1 MIARRHFPVAAALAL
16 TSLSRTGLALAP
28 PAGPV
33 VLTISGNIT
42 QVNAGQTAV
51 FSMAML
57 EALPQ
62 HTFTA
67 KTPWYPK
74 PMQFTGP
81 LLRDLLTAAGASG
94 TKVMTTGLDDYKTE
108 IPVADTKTY
117 NMIVARLING
127 KPMSVREK
135 GPLFLLYPFD
145 ARPELQTERY
155 YNRCTWQLIKLTV
168 Q

>member
-1 MIARRHFPVAAALAL
+1 LISRRQFSVVTLVGLAPVCP
-16 TSLSRTGLALAP
+16 SVLALAP
-28 PAGPV
+28 PDGPV
-33 VLTISGNIT
+33 VLTIGGKIANT
-42 QVNAGQTAV
+42 NLGQTAV
-51 FSMAML
+51 FSMRMI

-62 HTFTA
+62 HSFTA

-81 LLRDLLTAAGASG
+81 LFRDLLAAAGASG
-94 TKVMTTGLDDYKTE
+94 SKVITAGIDDYKTE
-108 IPVADTKTY
+108 IPFADTKTY
-117 NMIVARLING
+117 DMIVARLING

-135 GPLFLLYPFD
+135 GPLFVLYPFD
-145 ARPELQTERY
+145 AKPELQTERY